1 MAKQVLKITN
11 WVGGLNSATDPR
23 DIQENQFA
31 QNWNVIDDVGGIL
44 RKVGGAEDSIINLD
58 HNNAKQQTGYGLF
71 TMQTDHNISPFN
83 GTFNDGYE
91 RGQLQAYASGT
102 PSVTLAANPVY
113 GTSTLHATND
123 YYNNWT
129 ILIYD
134 DDGEG
139 ESRTI
144 TDYVGST
151 KVATID
157 AAFSATPDSG
167 SLYLIFRWLSSDFGT
182 SNDNNLI
189 TNNDGANAWPDTD
202 GNYKDEAA
210 NYHLITTKA
219 SITDHQS
226 SEMGYVELKGSGDS
240 GGTVSSLTIKPGVLY
255 YLSFYAKSNKKYN
268 SYVSNN
274 PHCERVPFFT
284 LHSTTTTDGTDTGM
298 YLFSNNHWISDSD
311 GTVDVQK
318 NFVTNGDFET
328 GTGTGGTDSGP
339 TSWTRIGT
347 DLTCSYLTSNEY
359 GSEGN
364 TLQMAA
370 GSGLALADIEIIT
383 NAVDRTIAS
392 GTINWVEYSPST
404 TLGGYTED
412 TSTDDRIEITGTTGT
427 TKEGAELGTSFM
439 TTLIA
444 GRTYRVSASVYCA
457 SGTMST
463 FKFELG
469 GVATSAFTISTDTSP
484 IEKLIT
490 VTSDAALRIYY
501 EANNTTQWFIDDI
514 SVKAVDP
521 SSFIYQDL
529 SLDDKQAF
537 DLNFIHASSSGAV
550 QYAIYDTNSSVYLT
564 DWTHTTGTGSISTYK
579 YLNQTTEA
587 TTAGSRMSSNYE
599 KFFVDTH
606 PSSAG
611 TNRTIRIMFSGT
623 KASQNFALDG
633 ITVFKAWN
641 DLLTMSH
648 NSFSANP
655 FTNNVLNWNKYS
667 TTFKLPPSF
676 SETSDWVFRL
686 NAGRAAF
693 QDGATDGIT
702 ADVNTHTVEFDDI
715 RLESQGTED
724 FTFLSD
730 NSASFSHIKIHSSAS
745 GEWDSDFIA
754 WPGLNARP
762 VYNKVHDALKISD
775 GNFETGN
782 TNILF
787 YFYNRNIIGRYPVS
801 GHDVITQELC
811 DNPNLKITFNS
822 DSEVLTTVMDGIAY
836 VNATAAA
843 INGNDSGHFETT
855 NWDTDNIG
863 EFGIVMRYFQYGT
876 ISQGYDSDWGGWP
889 GWGGEILDPSDTTE
903 PMTQIDNRGIYAGT
917 DGNYIPDSASG
928 RSSIYIWIQ
937 GDDGSANDM
946 ASKLSAGGDIH
957 SVDFEFDY
965 SVFCDRRWKGSS
977 GKIENDYGPVIKVEC
992 GKLTGTDAS
1001 DAFDRISTPE
1011 MFEFGKLDW
1020 ENGIT
1025 VEQSSQGTSANE
1037 SSDRWTTFINYI
1049 GEGQRNAQL
1058 GKTCSGTFSFEPGQI
1073 AKTDDIIL
1081 KISTDYNSPG
1091 ENFFSYFTYY
1101 GDSGQSNTND
1111 TSPKHERIKFNTL
1124 NIQAY
1129 DTDYTPG
1136 ADSVVLSSG
1145 DEVQVNWSFGTPTG
1159 STASFW
1165 EEKKF
1170 KVGVTSVNIF
1180 GEENH
1185 ISEGNLL
1192 IGEATDGS
1200 PSITAGQCPNV
1211 NVYMGNNVL
1220 KDKYKKE
1227 TKIYLKDNEIDI
1239 WYLQFIIDHETGK
1252 LHSKTSGF
1260 VGNPSIHTDNN
1271 CTSWQIQK
1279 EDMLSPNLVDTY
1291 ESETFLEKTYTD
1303 ENRANMTC
1311 RYKTAVVAN
1320 NRLYAGN
1327 IYQNGK
1333 IYSDRMIIS
1342 PPDKYNILPDS
1353 NFIDV
1358 AINDGDEITGL
1369 AFFKD
1374 KLLQF
1379 KKQKVFVINT
1389 SGDYEFLEET
1399 FDNVGVQQQCQITN
1413 TPFGIVWANQQGCFI
1428 YTGKEF
1434 QNLIDGKIAPTEDS
1448 VPIASNSWLVAS
1460 NNSYVPLVGYV
1471 EKKKAL
1477 IVIIDKDDY
1486 ATVSIPEGYEYSF
1499 LTQSWTM
1506 LHRRTYDS
1514 GNCSSNGNKSNM
1526 AIDRNG
1532 DLIWHVYESPST
1544 NKIVKWSDGARSN
1557 LDTTGNDTSVFY
1569 FTTKD
1574 YDFGQPAVR
1583 KKIYKI
1589 YVTYKSTDVSGAA
1602 DSKAKLQYA
1611 TNGGSSYTDFPAGTN
1626 YHATNG
1632 FEGATAWTTAIIKPS
1647 SSINNVY
1654 SFQLRFLGVIV
1665 PKGFAINDV
1674 SIIYRIKRP
1683 K

>member
-11 WVGGLNSATDPR
+11 WVGGLNTSTDPR
-23 DIQENQFA
+23 DIEENQFA

-71 TMQTDHNISPFN
+71 TMQTDYAISPFN
-83 GTFNDGYE
+83 GTFNDGFE
-91 RGQLQAYASGT
+91 VGTVAAYTGSAVVITLKST
-102 PSVTLAANPVY
+102 PTYVSTTNY
-113 GTSTLHATND
+113 GLED
-123 YYNNWT
+123 FFDNWT
-129 ILIYD
+129 MLITS
-134 DDGEG
+134 GNG
-139 ESRTI
+139 AGQSRTI
-144 TDYVGST
+144 TAYDKDT
-151 KVATID
+151 QIATID
-157 AAFSATPDSG
+157 AAFSATIPNTS
-167 SLYLIFRWLSSDFGT
+167 STYALFRWLSVDNFGT
-182 SNDNNLI
+182 SNDNDLI
-189 TNNDGANAWPDTD
+189 TNNDGSGAWPDTD
-202 GNYKDEAA
+202 GNFRDEAA

-240 GGTVSSLTIKPGVLY
+240 GGTVSPLTIKPGVLY

-268 SYVSNN
+268 SYVSDN

-284 LHSTTTTDGTDTGM
+284 LYSTTTTDGTDTGM
-298 YLFSNNHWISDSD
+298 YLFSNNNWISDVSLISATITITAFAELNNGDKVNLIATD
-311 GTVDVQK
+311 GTNYDFVCGDQSSAAGTWEAATSNDATATNLMNVINTSSGPAGTRFTATVNGAVVKVTQAVSGESGIRDVTLTDSGTAGMSKTNFTLDVQT
-318 NFVTNGDFET
+318 NYIVNGDFED

-339 TSWTRIGT
+339 TSWTRVGT
-347 DLTCSYLTSNEY
+347 DLTCSYLGSNEY
-359 GSEGN
+359 GSEGA

-404 TLGGYTED
+404 TLDDYDED
-412 TSTDDRIEITGTTGT
+412 TSTDDRIEITGTSGT
-427 TKEGAELGTSFM
+427 AKEGAELGTSFM

-457 SGTMST
+457 SGTIGG

-469 GVATSAFTISTDTSP
+469 GVETSAFTIGTSTSP

-501 EANNTTQWFIDDI
+501 ENASTTQWFIDDI

-537 DLNFIHASSSGAV
+537 NLNFIHASSSGAV

-564 DWTHTTGTGSISTYK
+564 DWTHATGTGSISTYK

-693 QDGATDGIT
+693 QNGATDGIT

-724 FTFLSD
+724 LTFLSD
-730 NSASFSHIKIHSSAS
+730 NTASFSYIKVHSNAS

-754 WPGLNARP
+754 WTGLNARP
-762 VYNKVHDALKISD
+762 VYTKVHDALKISD
-775 GNFETGN
+775 GNFGTGN

-836 VNATAAA
+836 VNATPESL
-843 INGNDSGHFETT
+843 NGNSGGSAGSANHSGHFETT
-855 NWDTDNIG
+855 NWDTDNIS
-863 EFGIVMRYFQYGT
+863 EFGIVMRYFHSGSYT
-876 ISQGYDSDWGGWP
+876 DDDWGGWP

-903 PMTQIDNRGIYAGT
+903 PMTQASRRGIFSQAF
-917 DGNYIPDSASG
+917 DDSSGDYVSDMSPG

-937 GDDGSANDM
+937 GDDGTANDM
-946 ASKLSAGGDIH
+946 ASKLSAGGDIAK
-957 SVDFEFDY
+957 VDFEFDY
-965 SVFCDRRWKGSS
+965 SVFCDRRWKGYY
-977 GKIENDYGPVIKVEC
+977 GFLKDYTGPVIKVEC
-992 GKLTGTDAS
+992 GKLTGTTAS

-1011 MFEFGKLDW
+1011 IIEFGRLDW

-1025 VEQSSQGTSANE
+1025 IEESHQGTSANE
-1037 SSDRWTTFINYI
+1037 SSDRWTTFLDFQ
-1049 GEGQRNAQL
+1049 GVGQRNAQL

-1081 KISTDYNSPG
+1081 KIST
-1091 ENFFSYFTYY
+1091 SYLNPDTPFGGFFTYY
-1101 GDSGQSNTND
+1101 DGTTNARSHN
-1111 TSPKHERIKFNTL
+1111 SPKHERIKFNTF

-1170 KVGVTSVNIF
+1170 KVGVTSVNVF

-1185 ISEGNLL
+1185 ISEGNSL
-1192 IGEATDGS
+1192 IGEASDGS
-1200 PSITAGQCPNV
+1200 PNITAGQCPIV

-1260 VGNPSIHTDNN
+1260 MGTPYHT
-1271 CTSWQIQK
+1271 
-1279 EDMLSPNLVDTY
+1279 
-1291 ESETFLEKTYTD
+1291 
-1303 ENRANMTC
+1303 
-1311 RYKTAVVAN
+1311 
-1320 NRLYAGN
+1320 
-1327 IYQNGK
+1327 
-1333 IYSDRMIIS
+1333 
-1342 PPDKYNILPDS
+1342 
-1353 NFIDV
+1353 
-1358 AINDGDEITGL
+1358 
-1369 AFFKD
+1369 
-1374 KLLQF
+1374 
-1379 KKQKVFVINT
+1379 
-1389 SGDYEFLEET
+1389 
-1399 FDNVGVQQQCQITN
+1399 
-1413 TPFGIVWANQQGCFI
+1413 
-1428 YTGKEF
+1428 
-1434 QNLIDGKIAPTEDS
+1434 
-1448 VPIASNSWLVAS
+1448 
-1460 NNSYVPLVGYV
+1460 
-1471 EKKKAL
+1471 
-1477 IVIIDKDDY
+1477 
-1486 ATVSIPEGYEYSF
+1486 
-1499 LTQSWTM
+1499 
-1506 LHRRTYDS
+1506 
-1514 GNCSSNGNKSNM
+1514 
-1526 AIDRNG
+1526 
-1532 DLIWHVYESPST
+1532 
-1544 NKIVKWSDGARSN
+1544 
-1557 LDTTGNDTSVFY
+1557 
-1569 FTTKD
+1569 
-1574 YDFGQPAVR
+1574 
-1583 KKIYKI
+1583 
-1589 YVTYKSTDVSGAA
+1589 
-1602 DSKAKLQYA
+1602 
-1611 TNGGSSYTDFPAGTN
+1611 
-1626 YHATNG
+1626 
-1632 FEGATAWTTAIIKPS
+1632 
-1647 SSINNVY
+1647 
-1654 SFQLRFLGVIV
+1654 
-1665 PKGFAINDV
+1665 
-1674 SIIYRIKRP
+1674 YR
-1683 K
+1683 